1 MSNLLRTLAK
11 VAVGVAA
18 AKGIGN
24 MMSQKACRQRG
35 FGRRTGPGSAGER
48 RRCPTRDWRP
58 ADLRPRRQGPGG
70 RWGLAA
76 YSNSSL
82 LPPLQVLGPA
92 PGATAPASG
101 GGLDALIRSL
111 GDAVTH
117 PGTTSKADAGGSSA
131 DVPNPSFQKL
141 GEPKVAPTPQQDA
154 AAGLML
160 RAMLQAAKCDGR
172 STRGRRRSSSR
183 CSANA
188 SPDEM
193 AFVNRELASPVDIQG
208 LVKQVPKGAE
218 KQIYA
223 VSVMAVDLDSQKEAE
238 YLGGLASGLG
248 LGPAE
253 VNAMH
258 AQFGIPALYS

>member
-1 MSNLLRTLAK
+1 MGDLLTSVLGGKGQA
-11 VAVGVAA
+11 GGGGLGGLLEQLAA
-18 AKGIGN
+18 AAN
-24 MMSQKACRQRG
+24 
-35 FGRRTGPGSAGER
+35 AG
-48 RRCPTRDWRP
+48 
-58 ADLRPRRQGPGG
+58 
-70 RWGLAA
+70 
-76 YSNSSL
+76 SNSS
-82 LPPLQVLGPA
+82 
-92 PGATAPASG
+92 ATAPASG

-117 PGTTSKADAGGSSA
+117 PGTTNTAGSLT
-131 DVPNPSFQKL
+131 DVQNPSFQKL
-141 GEPKVAPTPQQDA
+141 GEPKIAPTPQQDA

-172 STRGRRRSSSR
+172 IDEGEKKKLLEVLG
-183 CSANA
+183 NA
-188 SPDEM
+188 SPEDM

-208 LVKQVPKGAE
+208 LVRPKGAE

-223 VSVMAVDLDSQKEAE
+223 ASVMAVDLDSQKEAE

-258 AQFGIPALYS
+258 AQFGIPALYAS

>member
-1 MSNLLRTLAK
+1 MSLVGTLAK
-11 VAVGVAA
+11 VALGVAA
-18 AKGIGN
+18 VKGAGYVASQMAGGRQSPVANGGLPGPHEARASVPEAQPGIGDLLT
-24 MMSQKACRQRG
+24 SVLADKGQAGGGLGGLLEQLAAAA
-35 FGRRTGPGSAGER
+35 SAGS
-48 RRCPTRDWRP
+48 T
-58 ADLRPRRQGPGG
+58 
-70 RWGLAA
+70 
-76 YSNSSL
+76 
-82 LPPLQVLGPA
+82 

-117 PGTTSKADAGGSSA
+117 PGGTNNADAVGSA
-131 DVPNPSFQKL
+131 VVPNPSFQKL

-160 RAMLQAAKCDGR
+160 RAMLQAAKCDGQIDE
-172 STRGRRRSSSR
+172 GEKKKLLDVLG
-183 CSANA
+183 NA
-188 SPDEM
+188 SPDDM

-223 VSVMAVDLDSQKEAE
+223 ASVMAVDLDSQKEAE

-258 AQFGIPALYS
+258 AQFGIPALYAS